1 MSRKS
6 RKKRKKSEESKEQKI
21 YKAAMYVRLS
31 HKGEEESLETQKT
44 IIREYLKNYP
54 EIVLIKEFEDY
65 GWSGGNFHRPG
76 FYSMIEEIRNGKIDC
91 IVVKDLSRFG
101 RNYIETGRFL
111 EYLFPKMGVRFL
123 SVQDNYDTLYKEEER
138 EAFLVPLKNIV
149 HDFYK
154 RDIGDKIRSAIR
166 IKQERGEYVGS
177 CPPYGYQLD
186 KERKLQ
192 IDYEAGLV
200 VKEIFQKY
208 LDGVSIG
215 DIRRKL
221 NEEGVL
227 SPCRYFARKGILK
240 KDRTNGKGVWDD
252 KIIGRMLMNPVYCGH
267 RPIRKTRTLPWS
279 GKKENIDKEQWDML
293 WNCHPPLIE
302 EEVYKKIEKRREGK
316 TVGKGL

>member
-6 RKKRKKSEESKEQKI
+6 RKQREKSEESREMKK
-21 YKAAMYVRLS
+21 YKAAIYVRLS
-31 HKGEEESLETQKT
+31 HEGEEESLETQKT

-54 EIVLIKEFEDY
+54 EILLMQEFEDY

-76 FYSMIEEIRNGKIDC
+76 FYSMIEEIRKGRINC

-101 RNYIETGRFL
+101 RNYIEAGRFL
-111 EYLFPKMGVRFL
+111 EYIFPKMGVRFL
-123 SVQDNYDTLYKEEER
+123 SVQDNYDTFHKEER
-138 EAFLVPLKNIV
+138 GTFLVPIKNII

-154 RDIGDKIRSAIR
+154 RDIGDKIRSTIR

-192 IDYEAGLV
+192 IDFEAGLV

-208 LDGVSIG
+208 GDGVNIR
-215 DIRRKL
+215 DIRRQL

-227 SPCRYFARKGILK
+227 SPCRYFAKKGILK
-240 KDRTNGKGVWDD
+240 RDRTDGKGVWDD
-252 KIIGRMLMNPVYCGH
+252 KVIGRMLVNPVYRGH
-267 RPIRKTRTLPWS
+267 RPLRKTRTLPWS
-279 GKKENIDKEQWDML
+279 GKKENIDKGQWQML

-302 EEVYKKIEKRREGK
+302 EEVYKKIEKRREKETDGK
-316 TVGKGL
+316 EL